1 MERNVHPSD
10 RPIIATADDAIL
22 AKRATVA
29 TGYYE
34 DPFVEAIAAHA
45 SGMSSSPAPASST
58 SSPLHESERF
68 PTMSN
73 RLPAVNEDEII
84 PNQMNSPQRPVH
96 HPVDSGSP
104 VPVRH
109 VMRPSPVP
117 SNSPARPSPGRGIA
131 RHQQPII
138 KRGTH
143 ARVCCIDRAI
153 SAFAQLVHEKKQRQ
167 IVVLGAGKDTNWF
180 RYRAGLL
187 FDDSETCNA
196 LQWFEVDH
204 PSVVYSKAK
213 LIRNSPE
220 LTSQFALE
228 MNKID
233 SDEYILSDTSAPS
246 NCVLVS
252 HDLRA
257 SPQELI
263 EKLSRHNFDPA
274 VPTLFILECVQMYLP
289 EDANSTLLRYLSRK
303 CPDACVCLF
312 DPILGNDPFGR
323 MMEHN
328 LLRAGVVTQDSCL
341 LRTRTLSEHL
351 TKANS
356 YGFDRGVGCDM
367 MSAYDTVVTDTQRL
381 RANQCEMLDEL
392 EEWVLIMRHYC
403 IVVCCRSDSN
413 FGQQYCGVG
422 ASSPMGFVSGKC
434 LVLKNGQI
442 K

>member
-1 MERNVHPSD
+1 MQRKVNPSD

-29 TGYYE
+29 AGYYE

-45 SGMSSSPAPASST
+45 SGMSSSPAQASRT
-58 SSPLHESERF
+58 LSPLHETERF
-68 PTMSN
+68 PGASN
-73 RLPAVNEDEII
+73 RLPSLDEGENIS
-84 PNQMNSPQRPVH
+84 NQINSSQQPVH
-96 HPVDSGSP
+96 HPPNSGSP
-104 VPVRH
+104 VPVRRT
-109 VMRPSPVP
+109 MRPSPF
-117 SNSPARPSPGRGIA
+117 PANNPMRPSPSREK
-131 RHQQPII
+131 HQQPII

-153 SAFAQLVHEKKQRQ
+153 TAFAQLVHEKKDRQ

-187 FDDSETCNA
+187 FDDSKTDSA
-196 LQWFEVDH
+196 LKWFEVDH

-213 LIRNSPE
+213 LIQNAPE

-228 MNKID
+228 LKKID

-246 NCVLVS
+246 NCYLVS
-252 HDLRA
+252 HDLRS

-263 EKLSRHNFDPA
+263 GKLSRHNFDPA
-274 VPTLFILECVQMYLP
+274 APTLFILECVQMYLP
-289 EDANSTLLRYLSRK
+289 EDANSTLLRFLSGK
-303 CPDACVCLF
+303 CPNACVCLF
-312 DPILGNDPFGR
+312 DPILGNDPFGK
-323 MMEHN
+323 MMEQN

-351 TKANS
+351 TKADT

-367 MSAYDTVVTDTQRL
+367 MSAYETVVTDAQRR

-392 EEWVLIMRHYC
+392 EEWILIMRHYC
-403 IVVCCRSDSN
+403 IVVCCRSDSD
-413 FGQQYCGVG
+413 FGQQYCGLD
-422 ASSPMGFVSGKC
+422 ASSPIGFVGGKC
-434 LVLKNGQI
+434 LVLDRGQI

>member
-1 MERNVHPSD
+1 
-10 RPIIATADDAIL
+10 
-22 AKRATVA
+22 
-29 TGYYE
+29 
-34 DPFVEAIAAHA
+34 
-45 SGMSSSPAPASST
+45 MS
-58 SSPLHESERF
+58 
-68 PTMSN
+68 
-73 RLPAVNEDEII
+73 
-84 PNQMNSPQRPVH
+84 
-96 HPVDSGSP
+96 
-104 VPVRH
+104 
-109 VMRPSPVP
+109 PSPVP
-117 SNSPARPSPGRGIA
+117 SNSPTSRSPGRGVA

-187 FDDSETCNA
+187 FDDSERGNA

-220 LTSQFALE
+220 LTSQFALV
-228 MNKID
+228 MKKID

-246 NCVLVS
+246 NCFLVS
-252 HDLRA
+252 HDLRS

-263 EKLSRHNFDPA
+263 EKLSRHNFDPSL
-274 VPTLFILECVQMYLP
+274 PTLFILECVQMYLP
-289 EDANSTLLRYLSRK
+289 EDANSTLLRYLSQK

-323 MMEHN
+323 MMEQN
-328 LLRAGVVTQDSCL
+328 LLRAGVVRQDSCL

-351 TKANS
+351 SKANS

-367 MSAYDTVVTDTQRL
+367 MSAYETVVTDTQRL

-403 IVVCCRSDSN
+403 IVICCRSDSN
-413 FGQQYCGVG
+413 FGQQYCEVG
-422 ASSPMGFVSGKC
+422 ASSPMGFAGGKC
-434 LVLKNGQI
+434 LVLENGQI